1 MKVYPYE
8 KLFKLITARV
18 KNKLTERSTDF
29 FVLPYFIGANG
40 IIHNFK
46 SLFINLKSFY
56 NVLVEV
62 ES

>member
-29 FVLPYFIGANG
+29 CVLPYFIGANG
-40 IIHNFK
+40 IIHNLK
-46 SLFINLKSFY
+46 SLFIDLPII
-56 NVLVEV
+56 L
-62 ES
+62 